1 MKKSILKDNTLLE
14 HGFKKICLNLPKEI
28 EELVE
33 TRNWE
38 KLDNVAF
45 KLCGLDGLIF
55 NELKEFHEFNQVE
68 HLINVR
74 QGPGDEDG
82 IWHDDGSRF
91 LAFSLSL
98 NLRPYSIGG
107 GELFLRK
114 KGDINKMVT
123 LTPLPFG
130 EMIVF
135 LTGQYD
141 FEHKVGKVTSGERI
155 CLAGW
160 CS

>member
-1 MKKSILKDNTLLE
+1 MKKSILKDNTLLKT
-14 HGFKKICLNLPKEI
+14 GFKKVILNLPEVVINSVKSK
-28 EELVE
+28 
-33 TRNWE
+33 NWAD
-38 KLDNVAF
+38 LDQEAF
-45 KLCGLDGLIF
+45 KLCRKDGLIF
-55 NELKEFHEFNQVE
+55 KELQKIHEFETVE

-74 QGPGDEDG
+74 QGPDDEDG

-91 LAFSLSL
+91 IAFSLSL
-98 NLRPYSIGG
+98 NFSPTDIEG

-114 KGDINKMVT
+114 KGDKNEMVT

-130 EMIVF
+130 EMIIF

-141 FEHKVGKVTSGERI
+141 FEHKVGRVALGERI

>member
-1 MKKSILKDNTLLE
+1 MKNSILKDNTLLDL
-14 HGFKKICLNLPKEI
+14 GFKKIILDLPNAFKRA
-28 EELVE
+28 VE

-38 KLDNVAF
+38 ALDQDAF
-45 KLCGLDGLIF
+45 KVCGKDGLIYK
-55 NELKEFHEFNQVE
+55 ELKRFHEFTQVE
-68 HLINVR
+68 HLINIR

-82 IWHDDGSRF
+82 IWHDDGSRY

-98 NLRPYSIGG
+98 NFSPQEIAG

-114 KGDINKMVT
+114 KGDKNKIVT
-123 LTPLPFG
+123 LSPLPYG

-135 LTGQYD
+135 LTGQYN
-141 FEHKVGKVTSGERI
+141 FEHKVGAVTAGERI
-155 CLAGW
+155 NLAGW